1 MDLNK
6 LRIFHTVAQLGRIS
20 DAASELKIN
29 QSSISVS
36 IRTLESAI
44 EKQLFVRHY
53 KGMRLT
59 REGEILYKSTKKIF
73 SELDIAVSKLMLEE
87 NDTGGEIIISTSY
100 GISTSKWFIKKISL
114 FLKNNPMIRIKI
126 IDYKIGKIESIEA
139 DVFICPFVN
148 SLEGFKQEKI
158 KRFIFK
164 LFASKAYIDE
174 YGFPQDY
181 VDLDNHR
188 LIAFSKELK
197 NPFNDA
203 DSLLHIGREKHKP
216 RDLFLEVSNSR
227 SILEFVKEGVGI
239 AVIDTDECLDPNILS
254 IFDDNNSIETES
266 YLTYRKSK
274 TGNKKI
280 DLLKKCL
287 SSEELL

>member
-6 LRIFHTVAQLGRIS
+6 LKIFHAVAQLGRIS
-20 DAASELKIN
+20 DAASELKMN

-36 IRTLESAI
+36 IRSLESEIA
-44 EKQLFVRHY
+44 KKLFVRHY

-59 REGEILYKSTKKIF
+59 REGEVLYKSTKKIF
-73 SELDIAVSKLMLEE
+73 SEIDIATSNLMLEKD
-87 NDTGGEIIISTSY
+87 DTGGEIIISTSY
-100 GISTSKWFIKKISL
+100 GISMSKWFIKRISL
-114 FLKNNPMIRIKI
+114 FLKKNPMTRIKI
-126 IDYKIGKIESIEA
+126 VDYKIGEIENIES

-158 KRFIFK
+158 KCFIFK
-164 LFASKAYIDE
+164 LFASKTYIE
-174 YGFPQDY
+174 KYGLPQDY
-181 VDLDNHR
+181 SDLDNHR
-188 LIAFSKELK
+188 LIAFSKELR
-197 NPFNDA
+197 NPFNDV
-203 DSLLHIGREKHKP
+203 DSLLHIGREQHNP
-216 RDLFLEVSNSR
+216 RDLLLEVSNSR

-239 AVIDTDECLDPNILS
+239 AVIDTDECLDPDIMS

-280 DLLKKCL
+280 ALLKKFL
-287 SSEELL
+287 SSE